1 MVSSRYLFGCLAN
14 TQAQDPAL
22 RLQVKNPS
30 RSPGISSA
38 SYFQSSS
45 TPKGFHPPSYYAA
58 AAAGLS
64 SSHSD
69 HDKSSDAQ
77 THRTTTTNRTVVD
90 FDDSYVLAPMP
101 TAQLPVSSSASSTE
115 PSLVS
120 RMSFLNR
127 RLSKGNG
134 AGNKLSSKRRSQLAD
149 LPLVEAQLVPSLR
162 DTIDRMTNSPNS
174 QTHSPAI
181 GPHASSQINPPE
193 SLRSP
198 SQHSQY
204 PSTPWARQHQQTGH
218 LRTVPTSP
226 PSTPKFPSMHESSR
240 IPTPVTAAKTKPG
253 LKPALKNAVA
263 SSSMSSSGQG
273 NQSSPT
279 KASPARSLR
288 SVKGII
294 GRKTPQIP
302 ADTAPLDIAGTQVRD
317 ISGSMTGSKYLAR
330 ERSRTDP
337 GHVSKIPSP
346 SPHVQTTPRV
356 PPPVSTGSTPGR
368 APRGIPLNRGY
379 AVISDSSGSELNLH
393 GERGRALFVTNA
405 VIIPSGSSSSE
416 EVEASQPAP
425 IHNSPAWS
433 SRVHQENYPYGRR
446 PAQQGVGLGLGMS
459 ERLRDTRSHVRPLA
473 ESGREDAD
481 AESEYHFDLGDG
493 EEDRLAVSSSA
504 SSAHLRSLIQNR
516 QTLRPPDLIRNIS
529 TTSGGSLPNPW
540 DMDFGGSRPN
550 ESDQRRRELIEL
562 VKGMEKGPFGS
573 SQPYEY
579 DSMSDDEYV
588 GEHGLAISPSDD
600 FGHNANTTL
609 RPGDEDGGRSRRQ
622 SAVAGLSQTTPR
634 QPLTQGALAGEHIEY
649 SSSRRLPD
657 SYGRVGNQAAS
668 VPRNDQ
674 KTDVSPLSQYSGD
687 ECGPDNMK
695 DSSSSTR
702 NHRSPITQ
710 DGPSFRGIRED
721 DRPLSSRE
729 SPGRTPATNIAPP
742 ISTRRAS
749 FGTQC
754 SSQRTHRAS
763 RDGPA
768 TSSPQAGLPGA
779 HGTGAIQ
786 SLSRGRER
794 KATQQPSARTQGV
807 PLPHPDS
814 TSSIESLRW
823 RDEDQDISVGA
834 EAIFGQLST
843 KNQSTTNGS
852 LPALSQRQERGKMVA
867 SNRSSKSP
875 SPREI
880 PNPLPRRETD
890 LYEGRGV
897 RKPHEGA
904 NASLLP
910 RRDERNSPTPEHEGR
925 TWLSTISSSAYHSL
939 LDRYGE
945 VEIKRQQIIWDLCE
959 TERAFVRRLRT
970 FVRLFIRPLRMKDSV
985 TWLAGVPPEVAR
997 LFDWLED
1004 LINIH
1009 AQISSALRAIV
1020 SEQYP
1025 IVMRIA
1031 GRIRSFVS
1039 RLEVH
1044 QPYVVRLESTTLSI
1058 KRLIG
1063 EFSSDFGE
1071 FIRIQ
1076 QEQDDCH
1083 GWSVEAFLV
1092 EPVNRLVDYPI
1103 HFKRLLDVTPRDHP
1117 DHLATFSL
1125 LHCTETMIRVM
1136 REVKL
1141 QDEEYALVKERLGKI
1156 NGLPPSLQLAH
1167 RSRRLLARGRLER
1180 EYPRDRV
1187 HVATNGGTLRENE
1200 RSNSAPGV
1208 RQSRLISVI
1217 QSRAIRSDSIRTA
1230 SDSATSMTSLFS
1242 GDFPTTPYP
1251 PEIPQ
1256 RLTSASSSIHSNV
1269 WDAQYATPRNARQSL
1284 GPHGQTTQTLYT
1296 LVFNDI
1302 VLLAS
1307 PAFDPSVRQDSGQ
1320 ATQIDSWCLLEGIGL
1335 SRVLRVI
1342 EDSNQIVLDLLPVD
1356 PENVATGG
1364 IPDSGQVIML
1374 TLSIPSTS
1382 SAGVRLDM
1390 PSLSRLRQNWISA
1403 FQECAE
1409 HTVRALSFP
1418 TQSGKLVAPTPG
1430 VGWDNDAQTSVAA
1443 ILASGLPLP
1452 KSPSAQLIEKG
1463 ADPAQQEREA
1473 RGWWALR
1480 FQQVLREMQHGSS
1493 GGALITISPGTS
1505 APSRDA
1511 AGKRT
1516 RSQPRVLKLSSL
1528 SSSESIVNRAP

>member
-1 MVSSRYLFGCLAN
+1 MPLTR
-14 TQAQDPAL
+14 PK
-22 RLQVKNPS
+22 KNPS

-64 SSHSD
+64 TSHPD
-69 HDKSSDAQ
+69 QDKPSDAQ
-77 THRTTTTNRTVVD
+77 IHRTTTTDRTVVD
-90 FDDSYVLAPMP
+90 FDYSFVPAPMP

-127 RLSKGNG
+127 RLSKGNRT
-134 AGNKLSSKRRSQLAD
+134 GNKSSSKRRSQLAD

-174 QTHSPAI
+174 PTHSPAM
-181 GPHASSQINPPE
+181 GSHASSQINPPE
-193 SLRSP
+193 DLQSP
-198 SQHSQY
+198 SQHFQY
-204 PSTPWARQHQQTGH
+204 PPTPRTRQQQTGY
-218 LRTVPTSP
+218 LRTVPTPS
-226 PSTPKFPSMHESSR
+226 PSTPKFSSVQESSR
-240 IPTPVTAAKTKPG
+240 IPTPVAAAKTKPG

-263 SSSMSSSGQG
+263 SSSVSNSGQG

-288 SVKGII
+288 SVKGIM

-302 ADTAPLDIAGTQVRD
+302 TDIAPLDMAAPQVRD
-317 ISGSMTGSKYLAR
+317 YPAR

-337 GHVSKIPSP
+337 GHVSKIPSL
-346 SPHVQTTPRV
+346 SPLVQATPRM
-356 PPPVSTGSTPGR
+356 PPPVSSSTPGR
-368 APRGIPLNRGY
+368 AARGIPLNRGY
-379 AVISDSSGSELNLH
+379 ATISDSSGSELNLH

-405 VIIPSGSSSSE
+405 VIVPSSSSSSE
-416 EVEASQPAP
+416 EVEASQPAS
-425 IHNSPAWS
+425 I
-433 SRVHQENYPYGRR
+433 RKL
-446 PAQQGVGLGLGMS
+446 AQQGVGLGLGVS
-459 ERLRDTRSHVRPLA
+459 ERTHDAHSRVRPLD
-473 ESGREDAD
+473 ESGRVGAD
-481 AESEYHFDLGDG
+481 AESEYHSDLGD
-493 EEDRLAVSSSA
+493 EDEDHLAISSSA

-516 QTLRPPDLIRNIS
+516 QILRPPNLTRNVS
-529 TTSGGSLPNPW
+529 TTSGDPLPNPW
-540 DMDFGGSRPN
+540 DVDSSSSGPN

-573 SQPYEY
+573 SQPYEF

-588 GEHGLAISPSDD
+588 GEHGVAISPSDD
-600 FGHNANTTL
+600 FGHNTNTTL
-609 RPGDEDGGRSRRQ
+609 RPGDDDGGHSRRR
-622 SAVAGLSQTTPR
+622 SAVASPSHATPR
-634 QPLTQGALAGEHIEY
+634 QLLTQRVPAGEHTGY
-649 SSSRRLPD
+649 SASRKLPSTYD
-657 SYGRVGNQAAS
+657 RVGNQAAS
-668 VPRNDQ
+668 VVRNDQ
-674 KTDVSPLSQYSGD
+674 ETESSPLSQYSGD
-687 ECGPDNMK
+687 EDGQRGPDNTK
-695 DSSSSTR
+695 ISSSSTR
-702 NHRSPITQ
+702 NHRSTVTQ
-710 DGPSFRGIRED
+710 DGPSFRSIREA

-729 SPGRTPATNIAPP
+729 SPSRIPRNNVPSLT
-742 ISTRRAS
+742 STRQAS
-749 FGTQC
+749 FGTEG
-754 SSQRTHRAS
+754 SSQKTHRAS
-763 RDGPA
+763 RDAA
-768 TSSPQAGLPGA
+768 TSLPEA
-779 HGTGAIQ
+779 HMGGGIQ
-786 SLSRGRER
+786 SLSRVREHR
-794 KATQQPSARTQGV
+794 IIRQPPTRAQGV
-807 PLPHPDS
+807 LLPHSDS
-814 TSSIESLRW
+814 TFSIESFRW
-823 RDEDQDISVGA
+823 HNEDQDISVDA
-834 EAIFGQLST
+834 EAIFEQLGAQ
-843 KNQSTTNGS
+843 KQSTTP
-852 LPALSQRQERGKMVA
+852 PAPSQRQERGKNVA

-875 SPREI
+875 LPRETL
-880 PNPLPRRETD
+880 NPLPRLETD
-890 LYEGRGV
+890 LYENHGSCNTY
-897 RKPHEGA
+897 EGA
-904 NASLLP
+904 NPILLP
-910 RRDERNSPTPEHEGR
+910 HRDERNLPTPEHERR

-945 VEIKRQQIIWDLCE
+945 VEINRQQVIWDLCE

-970 FVRLFIRPLRMKDSV
+970 FVRVFIRPLRMKDSV
-985 TWLAGVPPEVAR
+985 SWLAGVPPEVAR

-1044 QPYVVRLESTTLSI
+1044 QPYVVRLESTTLLI
-1058 KRLIG
+1058 KRLTG
-1063 EFSSDFGE
+1063 ESSSDFGE

-1076 QEQDDCH
+1076 QEQDECH

-1141 QDEEYALVKERLGKI
+1141 QEEEYALVKERLGKI
-1156 NGLPPSLQLAH
+1156 SGLPTSVQFAH

-1187 HVATNGGTLRENE
+1187 RISTNGGTLRENE
-1200 RSNSAPGV
+1200 SSDQATGV
-1208 RQSRLISVI
+1208 RQSRLISAI
-1217 QSRAIRSDSIRTA
+1217 QSRAMRSDSMRT
-1230 SDSATSMTSLFS
+1230 TSESTTSITSHFS
-1242 GDFPTTPYP
+1242 RDLPTTPYP
-1251 PEIPQ
+1251 SQ
-1256 RLTSASSSIHSNV
+1256 RLASASSSTHPNV
-1269 WDAQYATPRNARQSL
+1269 WDGQYATPRNARHSL
-1284 GPHGQTTQTLYT
+1284 GPLGLGQLAQTLYT

-1307 PAFDPSVRQDSGQ
+1307 PALSGRHDSDQ
-1320 ATQIDSWCLLEGIGL
+1320 VAQIDSWCLLEGIGL
-1335 SRVLRVI
+1335 SRVLKVV
-1342 EDSNQIVLDLLPVD
+1342 EDSNQIILDLLPVD

-1364 IPDSGQVIML
+1364 IPDSGQVVIL

-1382 SAGVRLDM
+1382 SAGVRLDT

-1409 HTVRALSFP
+1409 HTLRALSFP
-1418 TQSGKLVAPTPG
+1418 TQSGKLIAPTPG
-1430 VGWDNDAQTSVAA
+1430 VAWDNDAQTSVSA

-1452 KSPSAQLIEKG
+1452 KSPSTQLAEQG
-1463 ADPAQQEREA
+1463 TDPAQQEREA

-1480 FQQVLREMQHGSS
+1480 FQQVLHETQHGSS

-1505 APSRDA
+1505 APSRET
-1511 AGKRT
+1511 AGKRV

-1528 SSSESIVNRAP
+1528 SSSESIVNRPS

>member
-1 MVSSRYLFGCLAN
+1 MPLTR
-14 TQAQDPAL
+14 PK
-22 RLQVKNPS
+22 KNPS

-58 AAAGLS
+58 AAGLS
-64 SSHSD
+64 PSHPD
-69 HDKSSDAQ
+69 QDRSSDAQ
-77 THRTTTTNRTVVD
+77 THRTTTTDRTVVD
-90 FDDSYVLAPMP
+90 FDYSFVPAPMP

-134 AGNKLSSKRRSQLAD
+134 TGNKSSSKRRSQLTD

-181 GPHASSQINPPE
+181 GSHASSQINPPE
-193 SLRSP
+193 ALHSP
-198 SQHSQY
+198 SQHFQY
-204 PSTPWARQHQQTGH
+204 PSTPRTRQQQTGY
-218 LRTVPTSP
+218 LRIVPTPS
-226 PSTPKFPSMHESSR
+226 PSTPKFSNVQESSR
-240 IPTPVTAAKTKPG
+240 IPTPVAATKTKPG

-263 SSSMSSSGQG
+263 SSSVSNSGQG

-302 ADTAPLDIAGTQVRD
+302 ADIAPLDMAATQVRD
-317 ISGSMTGSKYLAR
+317 HPAR

-337 GHVSKIPSP
+337 GHVSKIPSL
-346 SPHVQTTPRV
+346 SPYVQATPRM
-356 PPPVSTGSTPGR
+356 PPPVSVDPTPGR
-368 APRGIPLNRGY
+368 APRGIPLNRRY
-379 AVISDSSGSELNLH
+379 AAISDSSGSELNLH

-405 VIIPSGSSSSE
+405 VIVPSSSSSSE
-416 EVEASQPAP
+416 EVEASQAAP
-425 IHNSPAWS
+425 IRNSPAWK
-433 SRVHQENYPYGRR
+433 SRAHQENYPYDGRL
-446 PAQQGVGLGLGMS
+446 AQQGVGLGLGMS
-459 ERLRDTRSHVRPLA
+459 DRIRDTHSHVRPLA
-473 ESGREDAD
+473 ESGRIDPD
-481 AESEYHFDLGDG
+481 AESEYHSDLGD
-493 EEDRLAVSSSA
+493 EDEDHLAVSSSA

-516 QTLRPPDLIRNIS
+516 QTLRPPDLTRNVS
-529 TTSGGSLPNPW
+529 TTSGDSLPNPW
-540 DMDFGGSRPN
+540 DMDSSGSGHN

-573 SQPYEY
+573 SQPYEF

-600 FGHNANTTL
+600 FSQNTNTTL
-609 RPGDEDGGRSRRQ
+609 RPGDEDGGHSRRR
-622 SAVAGLSQTTPR
+622 SAVAGPSHATPG
-634 QPLTQGALAGEHIEY
+634 QPFTQGAPAGERAEH
-649 SSSRRLPD
+649 SSSRKLPGTYD
-657 SYGRVGNQAAS
+657 RVGNQATL
-668 VPRNDQ
+668 VRRNDQ
-674 KTDVSPLSQYSGD
+674 ETELSPLSQYSGD
-687 ECGPDNMK
+687 EDGKCGPGNTK
-695 DSSSSTR
+695 NSSSSTR
-702 NHRSPITQ
+702 NNRSPITQ
-710 DGPSFRGIRED
+710 DGPFFRSIREG

-729 SPGRTPATNIAPP
+729 SPGRIPRKNVPP
-742 ISTRRAS
+742 LSSMRRDS
-749 FGTQC
+749 FGTEG
-754 SSQRTHRAS
+754 SSQRTNRAS
-763 RDGPA
+763 RDAA
-768 TSSPQAGLPGA
+768 TSLPQTGLPEA
-779 HGTGAIQ
+779 HVAGGIQ
-786 SLSRGRER
+786 SLSRVCER
-794 KATQQPSARTQGV
+794 KVTRQPPTRVQRI
-807 PLPHPDS
+807 PLPHSDS

-823 RDEDQDISVGA
+823 HNEDQDISVDA
-834 EAIFGQLST
+834 EAIFGQLGT
-843 KNQSTTNGS
+843 QNQSTTNGT
-852 LPALSQRQERGKMVA
+852 LPALSQRQERGKNVT

-875 SPREI
+875 LPRAL
-880 PNPLPRRETD
+880 NPLPRLETD
-890 LYEGRGV
+890 LYESHGGRNAY
-897 RKPHEGA
+897 EGA
-904 NASLLP
+904 NPLLLP
-910 RRDERNSPTPEHEGR
+910 NRDERNSPTPEHERR
-925 TWLSTISSSAYHSL
+925 TWLSTITSSAYHSL

-945 VEIKRQQIIWDLCE
+945 VEIQRQQIIWDLCE

-970 FVRLFIRPLRMKDSV
+970 FVRVFIRPLRMKDSV
-985 TWLAGVPPEVAR
+985 SWLAGVPPEVAR

-1044 QPYVVRLESTTLSI
+1044 QSYVVRLESTTLLI
-1058 KRLIG
+1058 KRLTG
-1063 EFSSDFGE
+1063 ESSSDFGE

-1076 QEQDDCH
+1076 QEQDECH

-1141 QDEEYALVKERLGKI
+1141 QEEEYALVKERLGKI
-1156 NGLPPSLQLAH
+1156 SGLPTSVQLAH

-1187 HVATNGGTLRENE
+1187 RISTNGGTLRENE
-1200 RSNSAPGV
+1200 SSDPATGV
-1208 RQSRLISVI
+1208 RQSRLISAI
-1217 QSRAIRSDSIRTA
+1217 QSRAMRSDSMRTTSESTTSIA
-1230 SDSATSMTSLFS
+1230 SHFS
-1242 GDFPTTPYP
+1242 RDLPTTPYP
-1251 PEIPQ
+1251 PQ
-1256 RLTSASSSIHSNV
+1256 RLASASSSIHPNL
-1269 WDAQYATPRNARQSL
+1269 WDGQYATPRNARHSL
-1284 GPHGQTTQTLYT
+1284 GPLGLGQHTQTLYA

-1307 PAFDPSVRQDSGQ
+1307 PALSGRHDSDQ
-1320 ATQIDSWCLLEGIGL
+1320 VAQIDSWCLLEGIGL
-1335 SRVLRVI
+1335 SRVLKVV
-1342 EDSNQIVLDLLPVD
+1342 EDSNQIILDLLPVD

-1364 IPDSGQVIML
+1364 IPDSGQVIIL

-1382 SAGVRLDM
+1382 SAGVRLDT

-1409 HTVRALSFP
+1409 HTLRALSFP

-1430 VGWDNDAQTSVAA
+1430 VAWDNDAQTSVSA

-1452 KSPSAQLIEKG
+1452 KSPSTQLAEKG
-1463 ADPAQQEREA
+1463 TDPAQQEREA

-1505 APSRDA
+1505 APSRET
-1511 AGKRT
+1511 AGKRV

-1528 SSSESIVNRAP
+1528 SSSESIVNRPP

>member
-1 MVSSRYLFGCLAN
+1 MPLTR
-14 TQAQDPAL
+14 PK
-22 RLQVKNPS
+22 KNPS

-58 AAAGLS
+58 AATASLS
-64 SSHSD
+64 SSHPD

-77 THRTTTTNRTVVD
+77 THRTTTTDRTVVD
-90 FDDSYVLAPMP
+90 FDDSYVPAPMP

-134 AGNKLSSKRRSQLAD
+134 AGNKSSSKRRSQLAD

-181 GPHASSQINPPE
+181 GLHTSSHINPPE
-193 SLRSP
+193 ALQSP
-198 SQHSQY
+198 SQHFQY
-204 PSTPWARQHQQTGH
+204 PSTPRARQHQQTGH
-218 LRTVPTSP
+218 LRTVPTPP
-226 PSTPKFPSMHESSR
+226 PSTPKFPGVQESSR
-240 IPTPVTAAKTKPG
+240 IPTPVATAKMKPG
-253 LKPALKNAVA
+253 LKPALKNAMA
-263 SSSMSSSGQG
+263 SSSSGQG

-302 ADTAPLDIAGTQVRD
+302 ADTAPLDMAGTQMRD
-317 ISGSMTGSKYLAR
+317 ISGSTTSSKYPAR

-337 GHVSKIPSP
+337 GHVSKIPSL
-346 SPHVQTTPRV
+346 SPHVQATPRM
-356 PPPVSTGSTPGR
+356 PPPISTGSTPGR

-405 VIIPSGSSSSE
+405 VIVPSSSSSSE

-425 IHNSPAWS
+425 IRNSPAWP
-433 SRVHQENYPYGRR
+433 SRVHQENYPYDRR
-446 PAQQGVGLGLGMS
+446 PAQQGVGLGLEMP
-459 ERLRDTRSHVRPLA
+459 ERMRDTHSHVRPLA
-473 ESGREDAD
+473 ENGREDAD
-481 AESEYHFDLGDG
+481 PESEYHSDLGD
-493 EEDRLAVSSSA
+493 EDEDHLAISSSA

-516 QTLRPPDLIRNIS
+516 QTLRPPDLTRNVS
-529 TTSGGSLPNPW
+529 TTSGDSLPNPW
-540 DMDFGGSRPN
+540 EMDSGGSGPN

-562 VKGMEKGPFGS
+562 VKGMEKGSLGS

-579 DSMSDDEYV
+579 DT
-588 GEHGLAISPSDD
+588 PSDD
-600 FGHNANTTL
+600 FGHNTNTTL
-609 RPGDEDGGRSRRQ
+609 RPGDEDGGHSRRQ
-622 SAVAGLSQTTPR
+622 SAVAGPNKTTPR
-634 QPLTQGALAGEHIEY
+634 QPPTQGALTGERTEY
-649 SSSRRLPD
+649 SSARKSP
-657 SYGRVGNQAAS
+657 STYSRVGNQAAS
-668 VPRNDQ
+668 VLRNDQ
-674 KTDVSPLSQYSGD
+674 ETEFSPLSQYSGD
-687 ECGPDNMK
+687 EDGQYGPDNTK
-695 DSSSSTR
+695 NTSSSTR

-710 DGPSFRGIRED
+710 DGSSLKSTREG
-721 DRPLSSRE
+721 DRLLSSRE
-729 SPGRTPATNIAPP
+729 FPGRTPGTNVAPHT
-742 ISTRRAS
+742 SMRRAS
-749 FGTQC
+749 FGTEG

-768 TSSPQAGLPGA
+768 ICPPNTGLHVAGG
-779 HGTGAIQ
+779 IQ
-786 SLSRGRER
+786 SLSRVRER
-794 KATQQPSARTQGV
+794 NVTQPPPARAQGI
-807 PLPHPDS
+807 PLPHSDS

-823 RDEDQDISVGA
+823 RNEDQDISVDA
-834 EAIFGQLST
+834 EAIFGQLGT
-843 KNQSTTNGS
+843 KNQPTTNRS
-852 LPALSQRQERGKMVA
+852 LPALSHRQERGQKVA
-867 SNRSSKSP
+867 SNQ
-875 SPREI
+875 
-880 PNPLPRRETD
+880 TD

-897 RKPHEGA
+897 RHAYEGA
-904 NASLLP
+904 NAILLP
-910 RRDERNSPTPEHEGR
+910 HHDERNPPTPENERR

-959 TERAFVRRLRT
+959 TERTFVRRLRT

-1044 QPYVVRLESTTLSI
+1044 QPYVVRLESTTLLI
-1058 KRLIG
+1058 KRLTG
-1063 EFSSDFGE
+1063 ESGSDFGE

-1076 QEQDDCH
+1076 QEQDECN

-1141 QDEEYALVKERLGKI
+1141 QEEEYALVKERLEKI
-1156 NGLPPSLQLAH
+1156 SGLPTSLQLAH

-1187 HVATNGGTLRENE
+1187 RIGTNGGTIRENE
-1200 RSNSAPGV
+1200 RSDPATGV
-1208 RQSRLISVI
+1208 RQSRLINAI
-1217 QSRAIRSDSIRTA
+1217 QSRAMRSDSIRTTSESTTSIA
-1230 SDSATSMTSLFS
+1230 SHFS
-1242 GDFPTTPYP
+1242 GDLSTTAYP
-1251 PEIPQ
+1251 PEHPQ
-1256 RLTSASSSIHSNV
+1256 RQTSASSSIHPNA
-1269 WDAQYATPRNARQSL
+1269 WDGQYAAPRNARQSL
-1284 GPHGQTTQTLYT
+1284 GPHGQLTQTLYT
-1296 LVFNDI
+1296 LVFNDV

-1307 PAFDPSVRQDSGQ
+1307 PVFDPSGRRNSGQ
-1320 ATQIDSWCLLEGIGL
+1320 ATQTDLWCLLEGIGL
-1335 SRVLRVI
+1335 SRVLRAI
-1342 EDSNQIVLDLLPVD
+1342 EDSNQQIVLDLLPVD
-1356 PENVATGG
+1356 PENVTTGG

-1382 SAGVRLDM
+1382 STGVRLDI

-1409 HTVRALSFP
+1409 HTLRALSFP

-1430 VGWDNDAQTSVAA
+1430 VVWDNDAQTSVSA

-1452 KSPSAQLIEKG
+1452 KSPSTQLEEQG

-1493 GGALITISPGTS
+1493 GGALITISPSAS
-1505 APSRDA
+1505 APSRDT
-1511 AGKRT
+1511 AGKRV

-1528 SSSESIVNRAP
+1528 SSSESIVNRPP

>member
-1 MVSSRYLFGCLAN
+1 MPLTR
-14 TQAQDPAL
+14 PK
-22 RLQVKNPS
+22 KNPS

-58 AAAGLS
+58 AAGLS
-64 SSHSD
+64 SSHPD
-69 HDKSSDAQ
+69 QDKSSDAQ
-77 THRTTTTNRTVVD
+77 TYRSTTTDRTVVD
-90 FDDSYVLAPMP
+90 FDYSFVPASMP

-127 RLSKGNG
+127 RLSKGNVT
-134 AGNKLSSKRRSQLAD
+134 GNKSSSKRRSQLAD

-174 QTHSPAI
+174 QTHSPAN
-181 GPHASSQINPPE
+181 GPHAFSQSNPPE
-193 SLRSP
+193 GLQSP
-198 SQHSQY
+198 SQHFQY
-204 PSTPWARQHQQTGH
+204 PSTPRARQQQTGH
-218 LRTVPTSP
+218 LRTVPTPP
-226 PSTPKFPSMHESSR
+226 PSTPKFSSVQESSR
-240 IPTPVTAAKTKPG
+240 IPTPVAAAKTKPG

-263 SSSMSSSGQG
+263 SSSMSNSGKG
-273 NQSSPT
+273 NESSPT

-302 ADTAPLDIAGTQVRD
+302 AEIAPLDMATTQVRD
-317 ISGSMTGSKYLAR
+317 YPAR

-337 GHVSKIPSP
+337 GHVSKIPSL
-346 SPHVQTTPRV
+346 SPYVPATPRI
-356 PPPVSTGSTPGR
+356 PPPVSIGSAPGR
-368 APRGIPLNRGY
+368 LPRGTPLNRGY
-379 AVISDSSGSELNLH
+379 AAISDSSGSELNLH

-405 VIIPSGSSSSE
+405 VIVPSSSSSSE
-416 EVEASQPAP
+416 EVETSRPAP
-425 IHNSPAWS
+425 FRNSPAWPS
-433 SRVHQENYPYGRR
+433 HVHQENYPYDRR
-446 PAQQGVGLGLGMS
+446 SAQQGVGLGLGVP
-459 ERLRDTRSHVRPLA
+459 ERMRDTHSHVRPLT
-473 ESGREDAD
+473 ESGRVDAD
-481 AESEYHFDLGDG
+481 AESEYHSDLG
-493 EEDRLAVSSSA
+493 EEDEDHLAISSSA

-516 QTLRPPDLIRNIS
+516 QILRPPDLTRNVS
-529 TTSGGSLPNPW
+529 TTSGDSLPNPW
-540 DMDFGGSRPN
+540 DMDSSGSGPN
-550 ESDQRRRELIEL
+550 DSDQRRRELIEL
-562 VKGMEKGPFGS
+562 VKGMEKGPFGP
-573 SQPYEY
+573 SQPYEF

-600 FGHNANTTL
+600 FSHNTNPTL
-609 RPGDEDGGRSRRQ
+609 RPGDEDEGHSRLR
-622 SAVAGLSQTTPR
+622 SAVASSSHATPR
-634 QPLTQGALAGEHIEY
+634 QPLTEGTSAGERAEY
-649 SSSRRLPD
+649 SLSRKLPSTYD
-657 SYGRVGNQAAS
+657 RVGNQAAS
-668 VPRNDQ
+668 VHRNDQ
-674 KTDVSPLSQYSGD
+674 ETELSPLSQYSGD
-687 ECGPDNMK
+687 DDGQCGPDNTK
-695 DSSSSTR
+695 LSSSSTK

-710 DGPSFRGIRED
+710 DGPSFRGIREG
-721 DRPLSSRE
+721 DRPLPSRE
-729 SPGRTPATNIAPP
+729 SPGRTPRNNVVPLTPM
-742 ISTRRAS
+742 RRAS
-749 FGTQC
+749 FGTEG
-754 SSQRTHRAS
+754 SSQRTNRAS
-763 RDGPA
+763 RDAA
-768 TSSPQAGLPGA
+768 TNLPQTDLPEAHVAGGIK
-779 HGTGAIQ
+779 G
-786 SLSRGRER
+786 LSRVRER
-794 KATQQPSARTQGV
+794 KVTRQPPARAQGV
-807 PLPHPDS
+807 QLSHSES
-814 TSSIESLRW
+814 TSSIESIRW
-823 RDEDQDISVGA
+823 HNEGQDISVDA
-834 EAIFGQLST
+834 EAIFGQLGT
-843 KNQSTTNGS
+843 QNQSTTNGS
-852 LPALSQRQERGKMVA
+852 LPPPSQRQGRGHNVA
-867 SNRSSKSP
+867 SNRSSKTP
-875 SPREI
+875 LLREI
-880 PNPLPRRETD
+880 LNPLPPVETD
-890 LYEGRGV
+890 LYESNGGCDTY
-897 RKPHEGA
+897 EGA
-904 NASLLP
+904 NPILLP
-910 RRDERNSPTPEHEGR
+910 HCDERNPPTPEHERR

-970 FVRLFIRPLRMKDSV
+970 FVRVFIRPLRMKDSV
-985 TWLAGVPPEVAR
+985 SWLSGVPPEVAR

-1025 IVMRIA
+1025 IVMRVA

-1044 QPYVVRLESTTLSI
+1044 QPYVVRLESTTLLI
-1058 KRLIG
+1058 KRLTG
-1063 EFSSDFGE
+1063 ESNSDFGE

-1076 QEQDDCH
+1076 QEQDECH

-1141 QDEEYALVKERLGKI
+1141 QEEEYALVKERLGKI
-1156 NGLPPSLQLAH
+1156 SGLPTSVQLAH

-1180 EYPRDRV
+1180 EYLRDRV
-1187 HVATNGGTLRENE
+1187 RISTNGGTLREKE
-1200 RSNSAPGV
+1200 SSDPATGV
-1208 RQSRLISVI
+1208 RQSRLISAI
-1217 QSRAIRSDSIRTA
+1217 QSRAMRSDSMRTT
-1230 SDSATSMTSLFS
+1230 SESTTSMASHFS
-1242 GDFPTTPYP
+1242 RDLPTTPYP
-1251 PEIPQ
+1251 SQ
-1256 RLTSASSSIHSNV
+1256 CLTSASSSTHPNV
-1269 WDAQYATPRNARQSL
+1269 WDGQYAAPRNARHSL
-1284 GPHGQTTQTLYT
+1284 RPLGQATQTLYT

-1307 PAFDPSVRQDSGQ
+1307 PALSGRHDSDQ
-1320 ATQIDSWCLLEGIGL
+1320 VAQIDSWCLLEGIGL
-1335 SRVLRVI
+1335 SRVLKVI

-1364 IPDSGQVIML
+1364 MPDSGQVIML

-1382 SAGVRLDM
+1382 SAGVRLDT

-1409 HTVRALSFP
+1409 HTLRALSFP

-1430 VGWDNDAQTSVAA
+1430 VAWDNDAQTSVSA
-1443 ILASGLPLP
+1443 IIASGLPLP
-1452 KSPSAQLIEKG
+1452 KSPSTQLAEQG
-1463 ADPAQQEREA
+1463 TDPSQQEREA

-1505 APSRDA
+1505 APSRET
-1511 AGKRT
+1511 AGKRV

-1528 SSSESIVNRAP
+1528 SSSESIVNRPP